1 MCKIKIFKRYTWKH
15 LIGTKMQTNQICIR
29 VLSDGSEHELS
40 AGKKNCLS
48 MILSR
53 ELNPE
58 P

>member
-1 MCKIKIFKRYTWKH
+1 
-15 LIGTKMQTNQICIR
+15 MQTNQICIR